1 MTQVRITD
9 ISGGTYPINVFISDV
24 YGNNQT
30 LIGTIATG
38 TTVPPTVYF
47 NTVIPSIFQ
56 TAPQI
61 MLTLV
66 DANNCSIF
74 KILDCTFGCTFQ
86 ITIEMASCVVDI
98 NIQNSSC
105 LFGVTLADP
114 TCFINEV
121 DLSDPSCLID
131 GVKII

>member
-9 ISGGTYPINVFISDV
+9 ISNGTNPINVYISDV
-24 YGNNQT
+24 YGNNQS

-47 NTVIPSIFQ
+47 NTVIPSIFN

-86 ITIEMASCVVDI
+86 ITIEMENCTVDI
-98 NIQNSSC
+98 NIQDSSC
-105 LFGVTLADP
+105 TFGVTLADP
-114 TCFINEV
+114 SCFINGV
-121 DLSDPSCLID
+121 KLSDPSCSI
-131 GVKII
+131 

>member
-66 DANNCSIF
+66 DANNCSVF

-98 NIQNSSC
+98 DIQNSSC

-114 TCFINEV
+114 VCVINEI
-121 DLSDPSCLID
+121 DLSDPS
-131 GVKII
+131 

>member
-9 ISGGTYPINVFISDV
+9 ISGSTAYPFSVYISDV
-24 YGNNQT
+24 YGNYQT
-30 LIGTIATG
+30 LIGTISSA
-38 TTVPPTVYF
+38 VPPTVYY

-66 DANNCSIF
+66 DSNNCTVF

-86 ITIEMASCVVDI
+86 ITIELASCFVNIDIQESNCDFNIYSSDASCSMVV
-98 NIQNSSC
+98 
-105 LFGVTLADP
+105 V
-114 TCFINEV
+114 
-121 DLSDPSCLID
+121 
-131 GVKII
+131 

>member
-9 ISGGTYPINVFISDV
+9 ISGGTYPISVFISDV

-66 DANNCSIF
+66 DANNCSVF

-98 NIQNSSC
+98 DIQNSSC

-114 TCFINEV
+114 SCFINEV
-121 DLSDPSCLID
+121 DLSDSSC
-131 GVKII
+131 

>member
-9 ISGGTYPINVFISDV
+9 ISGSTAYPFSVYISDI
-24 YGNNQT
+24 YGNYQT
-30 LIGTIATG
+30 LIGTISSA
-38 TTVPPTVYF
+38 VPPTVYF
-47 NTVIPSIFQ
+47 NTVIPSIFN

-86 ITIEMASCVVDI
+86 ITIEMANCTVDI
-98 NIQNSSC
+98 NIQDSSC
-105 LFGVTLADP
+105 TFGVTSADP
-114 TCFINEV
+114 SCFINGV
-121 DLSDPSCLID
+121 TFDNPSC
-131 GVKII
+131 

>member
-9 ISGGTYPINVFISDV
+9 ISGGTYPISVFISDV

-66 DANNCSIF
+66 DANNCSVF

-98 NIQNSSC
+98 DIQNSSC

-114 TCFINEV
+114 ACFINEI
-121 DLSDPSCLID
+121 DLSDPSC
-131 GVKII
+131 

>member
-9 ISGGTYPINVFISDV
+9 ISGGTYPISVFISDV

-66 DANNCSIF
+66 DANNCSVF

-98 NIQNSSC
+98 DIQNSSC

-114 TCFINEV
+114 SCFINEI
-121 DLSDPSCLID
+121 DLSDPSC
-131 GVKII
+131 

>member
-9 ISGGTYPINVFISDV
+9 ISGSTAYPFSVYISDV
-24 YGNNQT
+24 YGNYQT
-30 LIGTIATG
+30 LIGTISSA
-38 TTVPPTVYF
+38 VPPTVYY

-66 DANNCSIF
+66 DSNNCSIF

-86 ITIEMASCVVDI
+86 ITIEMASCIVNIDI
-98 NIQNSSC
+98 QESNCDFNIYSSD
-105 LFGVTLADP
+105 A
-114 TCFINEV
+114 
-121 DLSDPSCLID
+121 S
-131 GVKII
+131 

>member
-9 ISGGTYPINVFISDV
+9 ISGSTAYPFSVYIADV

-30 LIGTIATG
+30 LIGTITTG
-38 TTVPPTVYF
+38 TTIPVYY
-47 NTVIPSIFQ
+47 NTVIPTIFE

-66 DANNCSIF
+66 DSNNCSIF

-86 ITIEMASCVVDI
+86 ITIEMANCTIDI

-105 LFGVTLADP
+105 SFGVTTDES
-114 TCFINEV
+114 TCFVNELV
-121 DLSDPSCLID
+121 
-131 GVKII
+131 

>member
-9 ISGGTYPINVFISDV
+9 ISGSTAYPFSVYISDV
-24 YGNNQT
+24 YGNYQT
-30 LIGTIATG
+30 LIGTISSA
-38 TTVPPTVYF
+38 VPPTVYY
-47 NTVIPSIFQ
+47 NTVIPSIFN

-86 ITIEMASCVVDI
+86 ITIQEANCVV
-98 NIQNSSC
+98 NISIDEAVCGFNI
-105 LFGVTLADP
+105 VT
-114 TCFINEV
+114 TT
-121 DLSDPSCLID
+121 
-131 GVKII
+131 

>member
-114 TCFINEV
+114 SCFINEV

>member
-66 DANNCSIF
+66 DANNCSVF

>member
-9 ISGGTYPINVFISDV
+9 ISGSTAYPFSVYISDV
-24 YGNNQT
+24 YGNYQT
-30 LIGTIATG
+30 LIGTISSA
-38 TTVPPTVYF
+38 VPPTVYY

-86 ITIEMASCVVDI
+86 ITIEMASCIVNIDIQESNCDFNIYSSDASCSMVV
-98 NIQNSSC
+98 
-105 LFGVTLADP
+105 V
-114 TCFINEV
+114 
-121 DLSDPSCLID
+121 
-131 GVKII
+131 

>member
-9 ISGGTYPINVFISDV
+9 ISGGTYPISVFISDV

-61 MLTLV
+61 MLTLF
-66 DANNCSIF
+66 DANNCSVF

-98 NIQNSSC
+98 DIQNSSC

-114 TCFINEV
+114 ACFINEI
-121 DLSDPSCLID
+121 DLSDPSC
-131 GVKII
+131 